1 MRTILS
7 LTLLAAAAG
16 AQINIGSFDA
26 TRSRLPFGT
35 ATGTLGYARLRASLA
50 SPANFGPGGVVPFTV
65 SIAPGTPTITAAYL
79 ADKHVFFTSVFT
91 GPLSASEAQD
101 IQSFVL
107 LGGTVIVEGDTTPA
121 EMPSVNSLLAAV
133 GATATIG
140 TTTGCSSGTVLT
152 PAVNVVTNG
161 PFGSIA
167 GASFNTSTTALGN
180 RDGREIDLVTCPMG
194 LHHAFFRAGAL
205 IGAPGMVMYGG
216 DPGGLDLFTTV
227 NPNNERMYLN
237 AIAYALCPAAS
248 GLNYGAG
255 WPGSMGVPAIAAGTP
270 PAPGEAFGLDVGNS
284 SAIGTSGVL
293 IIGTAQVAFPTP
305 LGGTILASPEAFL
318 PLTLNPGVNRL
329 VFLLPP
335 SVLLCGQLVFVQ
347 ALEIDSGASAGVSF
361 TPGLRVQFGK

>member
-1 MRTILS
+1 VT
-7 LTLLAAAAG
+7 
-16 AQINIGSFDA
+16 
-26 TRSRLPFGT
+26 
-35 ATGTLGYARLRASLA
+35 
-50 SPANFGPGGVVPFTV
+50 
-65 SIAPGTPTITAAYL
+65 IAPPTQTITAAYL

-91 GPLSASEAQD
+91 GPLSAAEAQD
-101 IQSFVL
+101 ILSFVI

-140 TTTGCSSGTVLT
+140 TATGCSSGTVLT
-152 PAVNVVTNG
+152 PAVNVITNG

-167 GASFNTSTTALGN
+167 GMAFNTSTTALGN

-216 DPGGLDLFTTV
+216 DPGGLDLFTLA

-248 GLNYGAG
+248 GTTYGNG
-255 WPGSMGVPAIAAGTP
+255 WPGSMGVPTIAAGTP

-284 SAIGTSGVL
+284 SAIATSGVL
-293 IIGTAQVAFPTP
+293 LIGTAQVSLPTP
-305 LGGTILASPEAFL
+305 LGGAILASPEAVL
-318 PLTLNPGVNRL
+318 PLVLNPGVNR
-329 VFLLPP
+329 VSFPLPP
-335 SVLLCGQLVFVQ
+335 SVHLCGQTVFVQ
-347 ALEIDSGASAGVSF
+347 ALEVDSGASAGVSF
-361 TPGLRVQFGK
+361 TPGLRILFGK